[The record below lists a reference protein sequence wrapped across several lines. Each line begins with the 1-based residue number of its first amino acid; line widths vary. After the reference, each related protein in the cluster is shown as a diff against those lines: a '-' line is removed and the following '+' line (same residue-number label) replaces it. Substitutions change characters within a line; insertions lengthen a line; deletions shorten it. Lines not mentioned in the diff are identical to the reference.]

1 MNRHIENQLSAMTW
15 DALEKGKGR
24 RFTSKFIEPGII
36 KYSDDQGKPYVAL
49 VKKEAIDRF
58 IGSIVGCPLIIK
70 HHDVNKDTVED
81 LRCGIISEVHYNVED
96 GWYHCSGIVWD
107 EQAIKNIEELG
118 WSVSCTYVITDE
130 GEGGVYHDMKYDV
143 EFMNGDFEHLA
154 LVENPRYEEATI
166 VMNSKGEPIR
176 KKAGNSK
183 FKIGDHVNYQGK
195 HGRVTGI
202 SGKIVEGDYMDGGS
216 FRVSEDN
223 NDLVRVTKNDAF
235 GKNIIRVTFRTKRGS
250 DDPKYLL
257 TEEFSSMSTA
267 KLRASALNWDIVSTE
282 EIRNESKNATSQWKC
297 QECGNHFDKNVP
309 ASGEMKCPKCKST
322 DIDMNDDYD
331 NSRENST
338 DRKDAIRRKIEI
350 LQEEIDLLRKEFD
363 EVDNKSEHA
372 MIKTAKSSNET
383 QDNGGNAMFQK
394 KSENE
399 KIMEDVKKFIS
410 NMKDGIEALCKKV
423 GNEKAKLLEPL
434 TKAMNAAGEAFSVNA
449 KEEDEDEKKKK
460 ENEAKEEK
468 EKKEKEENESEAESA
483 KDDEDKEKE
492 NESES
497 ENESEDDEDEKDEK
511 KAKAKKKNSVKN
523 ESESEDELEKSKKAR
538 NEAPKEDAHATGY
551 MTMAEREK
559 LGKELF

>member
-1 MNRHIENQLSAMTW
+1 MNRYIENQLSAMTW

-58 IGSIVGCPLIIK
+58 IGSIIGCPLIIK

-81 LRCGIISEVHYNVED
+81 LRCGIISEVSYNQAD
-96 GWYHCSGIVWD
+96 GWYYCSGIVWD
-107 EQAIKNIEELG
+107 ENAIKNIEELG

-130 GEGGVYHDMKYDV
+130 GGGGVYHDMKYDV

-166 VMNSKGEPIR
+166 VLNSKGEPIR
-176 KKAGNSK
+176 KVAR
-183 FKIGDHVNYQGK
+183 D
-195 HGRVTGI
+195 
-202 SGKIVEGDYMDGGS
+202 
-216 FRVSEDN
+216 
-223 NDLVRVTKNDAF
+223 
-235 GKNIIRVTFRTKRGS
+235 
-250 DDPKYLL
+250 
-257 TEEFSSMSTA
+257 
-267 KLRASALNWDIVSTE
+267 
-282 EIRNESKNATSQWKC
+282 
-297 QECGNHFDKNVP
+297 
-309 ASGEMKCPKCKST
+309 
-322 DIDMNDDYD
+322 
-331 NSRENST
+331 
-338 DRKDAIRRKIEI
+338 
-350 LQEEIDLLRKEFD
+350 
-363 EVDNKSEHA
+363 
-372 MIKTAKSSNET
+372 MIKKPISSNET
-383 QDNGGNAMFQK
+383 QDNGGTAMLMFQK

-434 TKAMNAAGEAFSVNA
+434 TKAMNEAGEAFSVNA
-449 KEEDEDEKKKK
+449 KEGDDDEDEKKKK
-460 ENEAKEEK
+460 ENEAKAKAAKEEK

-483 KDDEDKEKE
+483 KDDDDKEKE
-492 NESES
+492 NES

-511 KAKAKKKNSVKN
+511 KAKAKKSKSAKN
-523 ESESEDELEKSKKAR
+523 ESDAEDELEKSKKAR
-538 NEAPKEDAHATGY
+538 NEAPKEDAQATGY

>member
-24 RFTSKFIEPGII
+24 RFVSKFIEPGII
-36 KYSDDQGKPYVAL
+36 KYSDDKGQPYVAL

-58 IGSIVGCPLIIK
+58 INSIIGCPLIIK

-81 LRCGIISEVHYNVED
+81 LRCGIISNVSYNSTD
-96 GWYHCSGIVWD
+96 GWYYCEGIVWD
-107 EQAIKNIEELG
+107 EEAIKNIEERG

-166 VMNSKGEPIR
+166 VLNSKGEPIR
-176 KKAGNSK
+176 KKQIN
-183 FKIGDHVNYQGK
+183 Q
-195 HGRVTGI
+195 
-202 SGKIVEGDYMDGGS
+202 
-216 FRVSEDN
+216 
-223 NDLVRVTKNDAF
+223 
-235 GKNIIRVTFRTKRGS
+235 
-250 DDPKYLL
+250 
-257 TEEFSSMSTA
+257 
-267 KLRASALNWDIVSTE
+267 
-282 EIRNESKNATSQWKC
+282 
-297 QECGNHFDKNVP
+297 
-309 ASGEMKCPKCKST
+309 
-322 DIDMNDDYD
+322 
-331 NSRENST
+331 
-338 DRKDAIRRKIEI
+338 
-350 LQEEIDLLRKEFD
+350 
-363 EVDNKSEHA
+363 
-372 MIKTAKSSNET
+372 T

-449 KEEDEDEKKKK
+449 KEGDDDEDEKKKK
-460 ENEAKEEK
+460 ENEAKEKEEK
-468 EKKEKEENESEAESA
+468 EKADAA

-538 NEAPKEDAHATGY
+538 NEAPKEDAQATGY

>member
-58 IGSIVGCPLIIK
+58 INSIIGCPLIIK

-81 LRCGIISEVHYNVED
+81 LRCGIISNVSYNSID
-96 GWYHCSGIVWD
+96 GWYYCEGIVWD
-107 EQAIKNIEELG
+107 EDAIKNIEERG

-166 VMNSKGEPIR
+166 VLNSKGESIR
-176 KKAGNSK
+176 KK
-183 FKIGDHVNYQGK
+183 KI
-195 HGRVTGI
+195 
-202 SGKIVEGDYMDGGS
+202 
-216 FRVSEDN
+216 
-223 NDLVRVTKNDAF
+223 
-235 GKNIIRVTFRTKRGS
+235 
-250 DDPKYLL
+250 
-257 TEEFSSMSTA
+257 
-267 KLRASALNWDIVSTE
+267 
-282 EIRNESKNATSQWKC
+282 
-297 QECGNHFDKNVP
+297 
-309 ASGEMKCPKCKST
+309 
-322 DIDMNDDYD
+322 
-331 NSRENST
+331 
-338 DRKDAIRRKIEI
+338 
-350 LQEEIDLLRKEFD
+350 
-363 EVDNKSEHA
+363 
-372 MIKTAKSSNET
+372 NET
-383 QDNGGNAMFQK
+383 QDNGGTAMFQK

-434 TKAMNAAGEAFSVNA
+434 TKAMNEAGEAFSVNA
-449 KEEDEDEKKKK
+449 KEGDEDDKEKKEK
-460 ENEAKEEK
+460 NEAEAKAKAEKEEK
-468 EKKEKEENESEAESA
+468 EKKEKEENESEAES
-483 KDDEDKEKE
+483 
-492 NESES
+492 ESES

-511 KAKAKKKNSVKN
+511 KAKAKKSKSAKN
-523 ESESEDELEKSKKAR
+523 ESEAEDELEKSKKAR
-538 NEAPKEDAHATGY
+538 NDAPKEDAPATGY